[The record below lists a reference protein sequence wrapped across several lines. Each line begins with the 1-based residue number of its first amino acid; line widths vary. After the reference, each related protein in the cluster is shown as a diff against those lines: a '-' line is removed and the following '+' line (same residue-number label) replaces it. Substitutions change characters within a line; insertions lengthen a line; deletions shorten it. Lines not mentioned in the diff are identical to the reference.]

1 MISRNGREARM
12 NVRKILNIT
21 CLCVLS
27 FAFLLLASGC
37 AKTLSDEALVG
48 GTYLL
53 AANGENSA
61 LDSLSFKDGAWTAK
75 SADKSIN
82 GTFLTEENKISLYK
96 TDGKGKNE
104 LYAYAFI
111 RSREWLRVYPVT
123 ENRVTMDFT
132 RSGTLPV
139 GANAGV
145 PELKYNL
152 SEDGA
157 FYSVTSADGSY
168 GEVTVPSEHD
178 GKPVKEIAKL
188 AFYRCLDVVRVVLP
202 DTVEKIDD
210 EAFRGCESLYA
221 VNAGKNLSFIGK
233 KAFYGCESLKFF
245 SADNVKTISDQ
256 AFYGAD
262 VSNFSLSGQ
271 VEFIGE
277 EAFYSTNII
286 TVSVPETTSY
296 IGTRAFANCLSIDKI
311 FVDENNKNYSSY
323 GEDCI
328 VEKARKIMIAG
339 CAKTVLPTEGN
350 VKIIGEGAMSGAR
363 TITSIVFPAEITE
376 IRRGAFEN
384 CKSIES
390 IFYLGTSP
398 KDWLAIKKTS
408 NNVKFFRANVY
419 IYSENEPALNEK
431 KDGYAKKDG
440 YNCTFWRYVGG
451 KPALWRFTEE
461 HPPEKNK

>member
-1 MISRNGREARM
+1 M

-27 FAFLLLASGC
+27 FAFLLPASGC
-37 AKTLSDEALVG
+37 AKTLSDEVLVG
-48 GTYLL
+48 GSYLL
-53 AANGENSA
+53 VANGEDSA

-82 GTFLTEENKISLYK
+82 GTFLTEANKISLYK
-96 TDGKGKNE
+96 TDGEGEKE

-111 RSREWLRVYPVT
+111 KSREWLRVYPVT

-132 RSGTLPV
+132 RSGKLPV
-139 GANAGV
+139 GANTGV

-152 SEDGA
+152 SEDGT

-202 DTVEKIDD
+202 DTIEKIDD

-245 SADNVKTISDQ
+245 SADYVKTISDQ

-262 VSNFSLSGQ
+262 MSSFSLPSH
-271 VEFIGE
+271 VKFIG
-277 EAFYSTNII
+277 
-286 TVSVPETTSY
+286 
-296 IGTRAFANCLSIDKI
+296 
-311 FVDENNKNYSSY
+311 
-323 GEDCI
+323 
-328 VEKARKIMIAG
+328 
-339 CAKTVLPTEGN
+339 
-350 VKIIGEGAMSGAR
+350 
-363 TITSIVFPAEITE
+363 
-376 IRRGAFEN
+376 
-384 CKSIES
+384 
-390 IFYLGTSP
+390 
-398 KDWLAIKKTS
+398 
-408 NNVKFFRANVY
+408 
-419 IYSENEPALNEK
+419 
-431 KDGYAKKDG
+431 
-440 YNCTFWRYVGG
+440 
-451 KPALWRFTEE
+451 
-461 HPPEKNK
+461 